1 MQALPTTDDITAQGL
16 KKSAGGAAIPSEIP
30 EALAKLTKDEKKI
43 WTHVTSALFEVGLV
57 HKTDA
62 MMMTIICKTFSRWV
76 KAEEQLQKYM
86 DKNDGS
92 WMATSPNGYQQPHQS
107 FYVARNLK
115 KELMDWLPEAALT
128 IPSFHKVV
136 GERAAPAQGSLFDD
150 PVAAHRTRKAQV
162 GIRLVNGNGGY

>member
-1 MQALPTTDDITAQGL
+1 MQALPVTDDLTAHGL
-16 KKSAGGAAIPSEIP
+16 KKSGGGAAIPSEIP
-30 EALAKLTKDEKKI
+30 DPLAKLTKDEKKI
-43 WTHVTSALFEVGLV
+43 WIYVTNALHEVGLV

-62 MMMTIICKTFSRWV
+62 MMLMVICKTFSNWI
-76 KAEEQLQKYM
+76 KAEHLLQEYM
-86 DKNDGS
+86 DSNGGS

-115 KELMDWLPEAALT
+115 KELLDWLPEAALT

-162 GIRLVNGNGGY
+162 GIRLVNGNGGH